1 MFAIG
6 GAFAA
11 AMDQKDDRMTHAAA
25 NTASG
30 VGASLLRKEDARHLR
45 GRGQFVSD
53 VQLPRMRDVAFVRS
67 PHAHARI
74 KGIAVAPNAGGRIFT
89 ARDLPRLGEMR
100 AVPQVSGFKVSGYP
114 PLATQKVRYVGEAIA
129 ACIAPTR
136 AEAEDLAKTVSVDFE
151 VLPAVIDAAAALTDA
166 RSLIHENWSNNL
178 FIERVFQDGDIDAV
192 ARTADVVVRRNYR
205 MHRHVAVPLE
215 GRAVLAYRDHR
226 LDELVVYTSTQ
237 VPHII
242 RLGLSEVLGLDERR
256 IRVIAP
262 DVGGGFGS
270 KARLSPEE
278 AAIAAL
284 ALEVD
289 HPVRWVEDRGEHFLA
304 STHTRDHQYRVA
316 AYADKRGRL
325 LGIDVELI
333 VDGGAYA
340 MWPNGPF
347 LETGMAARNLPG
359 PYDIRHYR
367 VKTYTVA
374 TNKSPIGPYRGVG
387 RPGACFAIER
397 TIDEVARA
405 VGRDAAE
412 LRMENMVTSAQMP
425 YTTIANL
432 KFDNGDY
439 PAAVKLCA
447 DAIDLP
453 AVRARQRQGE
463 PDGRLIGVG
472 FACYSEQTG
481 HGCGEWVS
489 RGSPFIPGYESCT
502 AQLMP
507 DGTLV
512 LSVGIQSHGQ
522 GLETTL
528 AQIAH
533 EELGIDPANISVRHG
548 DTALS
553 PFGMGT
559 MASRS
564 IVMAGG
570 AVAHTTRLLRE
581 KIVKIGAHLL
591 QCDPA
596 DARCVGGK
604 VVAGSGAVGIEE
616 VARVAHLRM
625 EALPRGVEPLLS
637 VTSTY
642 QPGIDTGV
650 YSYATHG
657 AVVAVDPA
665 TGMIELIDF
674 AVAEDCGTMINP
686 MIVEGQVRGGVV
698 QGIGTALYE
707 EIPYDEQGQ
716 PLAATLADYL
726 VPCAAELPAIKIV
739 HMHTPT
745 PHTEYGV
752 KGMGE
757 GGAIAP
763 PAAIANAVRD
773 ALAPLGA
780 EVNETPLTPRR
791 VLAAI
796 RQAQASSQAPQATLD
811 GGGDISPS
819 SPSHGLP

>member
-6 GAFAA
+6 PAFAA
-11 AMDQKDDRMTHAAA
+11 AMDQKDDRMTHTAA

-53 VQLPRMRDVAFVRS
+53 VQLPRMQDVAFVRS

-74 KGIAVAPNAGGRIFT
+74 KGIAVAPNASGRIFT

-100 AVPQVSGFKVSGYP
+100 AVPQVPGFKVSGYP

-166 RSLIHENWSNNL
+166 PSLVHENWSNNL
-178 FIERVFQDGDIDAV
+178 FIERVFQDGDIDAM
-192 ARTADVVVRRNYR
+192 ARTAEVVVRRDYR

-304 STHTRDHQYRVA
+304 STHTRDHHYRVA

-439 PAAVKLCA
+439 PAAVRLCA

-453 AVRARQRQGE
+453 AVRARQKQGE

-502 AQLMP
+502 AQLLP

-533 EELGIDPANISVRHG
+533 EELGIDPAKGAGDSYLTKDFLMIS
-548 DTALS
+548 
-553 PFGMGT
+553 
-559 MASRS
+559 
-564 IVMAGG
+564 
-570 AVAHTTRLLRE
+570 
-581 KIVKIGAHLL
+581 
-591 QCDPA
+591 
-596 DARCVGGK
+596 
-604 VVAGSGAVGIEE
+604 
-616 VARVAHLRM
+616 
-625 EALPRGVEPLLS
+625 
-637 VTSTY
+637 
-642 QPGIDTGV
+642 
-650 YSYATHG
+650 
-657 AVVAVDPA
+657 
-665 TGMIELIDF
+665 
-674 AVAEDCGTMINP
+674 
-686 MIVEGQVRGGVV
+686 
-698 QGIGTALYE
+698 
-707 EIPYDEQGQ
+707 
-716 PLAATLADYL
+716 
-726 VPCAAELPAIKIV
+726 
-739 HMHTPT
+739 
-745 PHTEYGV
+745 
-752 KGMGE
+752 
-757 GGAIAP
+757 
-763 PAAIANAVRD
+763 
-773 ALAPLGA
+773 
-780 EVNETPLTPRR
+780 
-791 VLAAI
+791 
-796 RQAQASSQAPQATLD
+796 
-811 GGGDISPS
+811 IS
-819 SPSHGLP
+819 